1 MTDKT
6 RKYLFDILEA
16 VNSIENYISNVDFI
30 QYQKNKMVR
39 RAVEREFEII
49 GEAMNAMLKADN
61 SIQITSA
68 ERIIGMRNRVI
79 HGYDK
84 IDNGLVWGT
93 IKKHLPVLKEEV
105 SELLKW
111 NKYKI
116 IGGGGTTTFYNRE
129 EKQRY
134 CP

>member
-16 VNSIENYISNVDFI
+16 VNSIENYILNVDFI

-49 GEAMNAMLKADN
+49 GEAMNAMLKADD

-93 IKKHLPVLKEEV
+93 IKKHLPILKEEV
-105 SELLKW
+105 SELLK
-111 NKYKI
+111 
-116 IGGGGTTTFYNRE
+116 
-129 EKQRY
+129 
-134 CP
+134 

>member
-16 VNSIENYISNVDFI
+16 VNSIENYILNVDFI

-49 GEAMNAMLKADN
+49 GEAMNAMLKSDN

-105 SELLKW
+105 SELLK
-111 NKYKI
+111 
-116 IGGGGTTTFYNRE
+116 
-129 EKQRY
+129 
-134 CP
+134 

>member
-49 GEAMNAMLKADN
+49 GEAMNAMLKADS
-61 SIQITSA
+61 SIKITSA

-93 IKKHLPVLKEEV
+93 LKKHLPVLKEEV
-105 SELLKW
+105 SELLK
-111 NKYKI
+111 
-116 IGGGGTTTFYNRE
+116 
-129 EKQRY
+129 
-134 CP
+134 

>member
-16 VNSIENYISNVDFI
+16 VNSIENYILNVDFI

-49 GEAMNAMLKADN
+49 GEAMNSILKADD
-61 SIQITSA
+61 SIKITSA

-93 IKKHLPVLKEEV
+93 IKNI
-105 SELLKW
+105 SR
-111 NKYKI
+111 
-116 IGGGGTTTFYNRE
+116 F
-129 EKQRY
+129 
-134 CP
+134 

>member
-16 VNSIENYISNVDFI
+16 VNSIENYILNIDFI

-49 GEAMNAMLKADN
+49 GEAVNAMIKADD
-61 SIQITSA
+61 SIKITSA

-105 SELLKW
+105 SELLK
-111 NKYKI
+111 
-116 IGGGGTTTFYNRE
+116 
-129 EKQRY
+129 
-134 CP
+134 

>member
-16 VNSIENYISNVDFI
+16 VNSIENYILNVDFI

-49 GEAMNAMLKADN
+49 GEAMNAMLKADS
-61 SIQITSA
+61 SIRITSA

-105 SELLKW
+105 SELLK
-111 NKYKI
+111 
-116 IGGGGTTTFYNRE
+116 
-129 EKQRY
+129 
-134 CP
+134 

>member
-16 VNSIENYISNVDFI
+16 VNSIENYILNIDFI
-30 QYQKNKMVR
+30 QYEKNKMVR

-49 GEAMNAMLKADN
+49 GEAMNALLKADD

-93 IKKHLPVLKEEV
+93 IKKHLPILKEEV
-105 SELLKW
+105 SELLK
-111 NKYKI
+111 
-116 IGGGGTTTFYNRE
+116 
-129 EKQRY
+129 
-134 CP
+134 